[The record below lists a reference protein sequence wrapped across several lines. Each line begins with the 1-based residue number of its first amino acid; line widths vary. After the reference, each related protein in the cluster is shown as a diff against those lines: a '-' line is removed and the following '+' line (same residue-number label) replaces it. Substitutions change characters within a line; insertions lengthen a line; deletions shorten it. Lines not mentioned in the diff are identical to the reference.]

1 MAKVLTEEQWQVHR
15 NRKKSK
21 VIEELLKSQ
30 DEHKN
35 VSGDVRKTREKLPIY
50 DMRQEIIRQIEERQI
65 IIIEGKHVDIFK
77 LADRMR
83 SMPTNGASKNR
94 VVFVCLCFCLTFAI

>member
-1 MAKVLTEEQWQVHR
+1 MAKVLTEEQWQVHQ

-35 VSGDVRKTREKLPIY
+35 VSGDVKKTREKLPIY
-50 DMRQEIIRQIEERQI
+50 DMRREIIRQIEEHQI
-65 IIIEGKHVDIFK
+65 IIIEGEQVDIF
-77 LADRMR
+77 LSRIY
-83 SMPTNGASKNR
+83 NLC
-94 VVFVCLCFCLTFAI
+94 VFKHLN

>member
-65 IIIEGKHVDIFK
+65 IIIEGEQVDIF
-77 LADRMR
+77 LSRIY
-83 SMPTNGASKNR
+83 NLC
-94 VVFVCLCFCLTFAI
+94 VFKHLN

>member
-1 MAKVLTEEQWQVHR
+1 MALSAAAYLCRSFVGCFLSRQKMAKVLTEEQWQVHR

-65 IIIEGKHVDIFK
+65 IIIEGEQVDIF
-77 LADRMR
+77 L
-83 SMPTNGASKNR
+83 S
-94 VVFVCLCFCLTFAI
+94 

>member
-50 DMRQEIIRQIEERQI
+50 DMRREIIRQIEERQI
-65 IIIEGKHVDIFK
+65 IIIEGEQVDYFSFQN
-77 LADRMR
+77 L
-83 SMPTNGASKNR
+83 
-94 VVFVCLCFCLTFAI
+94 